1 MARRADEEMDAM
13 KWIGYGLQGVGGMMA
28 IAGLGVFAVG
38 RFVEHVATGGTE
50 DDWSEDP
57 TDADVVVGVL

>member
-28 IAGLGVFAVG
+28 IAGLGVFAV
-38 RFVEHVATGGTE
+38 VATGGTE